1 MISKEFFIKQMQ
13 EISLLLD
20 IEVKP
25 EWTVLMY
32 KHLAS
37 SFDDKEFEY
46 VVHRMLINENFYNKL
61 PTISQF
67 FKYKPN
73 RENAQKIDF
82 LNRVSNY
89 LQLDYVCSYDRDKFS
104 NSLTE
109 FEKRVLRYG
118 GGISEMYSRV
128 HNLDYPS
135 TVSKIISDLSN
146 FYDDNYSIEVD
157 KPYLID
163 DETKKL
169 FSGIIKRIGD

>member
-1 MISKEFFIKQMQ
+1 MISKGFFVKQMQ
-13 EISLLLD
+13 ELSLLLD

-46 VVHRMLINENFYNKL
+46 VVHRMLTNENFYNKL

-73 RENAQKIDF
+73 KENTKKIDF

-89 LQLDYVCSYDRDKFS
+89 LQLDYACSYDRDKFF

-109 FEKRVLRYG
+109 FEERVLRYG

-128 HNLDYPS
+128 HNLDYPAS
-135 TVSKIISDLSN
+135 VSKIIADLSRL
-146 FYDDNYSIEVD
+146 YDDNYSIEVD
-157 KPYLID
+157 RPYLID
-163 DETKKL
+163 DKTKKIL
-169 FSGIIKRIGD
+169 TGIVKRIGD